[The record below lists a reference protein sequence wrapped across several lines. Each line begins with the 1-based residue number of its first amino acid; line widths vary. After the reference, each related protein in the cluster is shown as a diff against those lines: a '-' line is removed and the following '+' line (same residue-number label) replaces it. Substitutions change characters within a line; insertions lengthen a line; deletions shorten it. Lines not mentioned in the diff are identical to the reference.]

1 MKETIVINLALFC
14 NQIIILM
21 MLLRAVE
28 ELFLVTVTVVE
39 VPLSVQV
46 ILLEDFWAFKF
57 FFLELGNINQYKV
70 KIKT

>member
-1 MKETIVINLALFC
+1 MVMKETIVINLALFC

-21 MLLRAVE
+21 KLLRAVE

-46 ILLEDFWAFKF
+46 ILLEDFWASKF
-57 FFLELGNINQYKV
+57 FFFFETG
-70 KIKT
+70 